1 MKMEQKMENLLK
13 TDGISCMGFG
23 IVGKAV
29 MMDSVLTP
37 EAKAIYA
44 YLASF
49 AGAGESCFP
58 TRAKILSD
66 LSIGKERY
74 YSHFKLLI
82 QEGYLR
88 IEKMKGYLNR
98 NCYYLVSNPK
108 KLQAKKSAG
117 QGKTSNL
124 IASGIHSKGYGMIY
138 KAVMKDT
145 RLSITAKAIYAYLS
159 SYAGAGTVSFPT
171 RSRILH
177 DLGISESTYYKHFHQ
192 LLDCGYLTVKQRK
205 AGHKFSVN
213 DYYFNEFPNASRSQL
228 RQKDQ
233 QGMEKNSPC
242 LKKQDNGY
250 SQKLSHPKNRDKGK
264 THAFSYPKKP
274 DNRKPSLIF
283 PNTVSP
289 YHKNQDNIKATVPKS
304 NRYYYHYHQK
314 NDEAVEQVKHQIGY
328 GNLKCDPLVS
338 PYLEAITNI
347 IASNNGSKEPDNPFL
362 QLTEEH
368 IRYVCHC
375 LSNSTATIQNPYAYL
390 TAALRNAPHTFPYSR
405 WFSET
410 LEPYSPSY
418 DLEAYERSCIFD
430 S

>member
-1 MKMEQKMENLLK
+1 M
-13 TDGISCMGFG
+13 
-23 IVGKAV
+23 
-29 MMDSVLTP
+29 
-37 EAKAIYA
+37 
-44 YLASF
+44 
-49 AGAGESCFP
+49 
-58 TRAKILSD
+58 
-66 LSIGKERY
+66 
-74 YSHFKLLI
+74 
-82 QEGYLR
+82 
-88 IEKMKGYLNR
+88 
-98 NCYYLVSNPK
+98 
-108 KLQAKKSAG
+108 
-117 QGKTSNL
+117 
-124 IASGIHSKGYGMIY
+124 
-138 KAVMKDT
+138 
-145 RLSITAKAIYAYLS
+145 
-159 SYAGAGTVSFPT
+159 
-171 RSRILH
+171 
-177 DLGISESTYYKHFHQ
+177 
-192 LLDCGYLTVKQRK
+192 KQRK